1 MKAIRYYR
9 YGSPEVLQLED
20 VDKPELADDSL
31 LIRVKAAPVN
41 PLDLHFMRGTPYLLR
56 LMAGISRPKD
66 SGLGADMAGVVGAV
80 RQNGSAFQ
88 PGNEVYGGGTGTR
101 S

>member
-1 MKAIRYYR
+1 
-9 YGSPEVLQLED
+9 
-20 VDKPELADDSL
+20 
-31 LIRVKAAPVN
+31 
-41 PLDLHFMRGTPYLLR
+41 MRGTPYLLR

-88 PGNEVYGGGTGTR
+88 PGNKVYGGGTGTR